1 MSEKETKEH
10 AAPNVQVDTS
20 GWHEVAQVIWNYKEE
35 AEYASRTRRILNREN
50 FDAFHLRQD
59 YSHKVKGQSMEFLP
73 KQPMAV
79 GQLTS
84 FLQQGLMDQGDWF
97 RIENEDGV
105 VDPDTQ
111 PKDPSNPSPAVPDAL
126 LVKAQEMEK
135 LLLRQTQKNNFSE
148 FVNDGLTLACLGSL
162 MVAKVGGKHIS
173 SPTYFTEDI
182 ENEIG
187 KKRLKKKIKKV
198 WQLELGLVR
207 QEDWFPDPSGRKLY
221 ELQRIEMDYHDLLK
235 MAKERPDYFDL
246 AAVERIQSS
255 QDDLQK
261 AKKSRETNQNVTF
274 STFRKIVTLYE
285 CWGTFVKPFTGEIL
299 YENHVAAIDLN
310 GNVII
315 PPSPNPFW
323 HEQSPFVVGYLQH
336 VPHSVWHKAL
346 MDAPTRI
353 GTALNELY
361 NLMLDDAMSS
371 VYGIKQI
378 RVNWLKNP
386 AQLSDG
392 LTPGISLQVNN
403 ACPPGGKVVERLDT
417 GGMSEEA
424 VQLFNMSDREFQQSA
439 LTNDTRMGSLPQRAV
454 KATEVVA
461 SNQTITGVLNGVVK
475 LIEENWV
482 SKVLEK
488 SWLTMAQ
495 NMNDLDSNEVSAIIG
510 VDRARILANTP
521 NEEIFA
527 RTAVGKKYKVFGL
540 SQTLNKIQDF
550 RKIQALLQSIGSS
563 PMMIQE
569 FTRDYSITR
578 LLGEIV
584 KSLDIDEDKIK
595 MTAQEQQQRME
606 EMKVQAAAAAAAQ
619 GGGGQPGNTN
629 GGRGSNP
636 QSQIPQA
643 GATKPE
649 SGMGAPMAAMNQGMT
664 TPQ

>member
-1 MSEKETKEH
+1 MSEKENASPDAK
-10 AAPNVQVDTS
+10 PNTE
-20 GWHEVAQVIWNYKEE
+20 GWAEIAQIIWNYKEE
-35 AEYASRTRRILNREN
+35 AEYASRTRRVQNREN
-50 FDAFHLRQD
+50 YDAYHLRQD

-105 VDPDTQ
+105 TDPADQAPDQ
-111 PKDPSNPSPAVPDAL
+111 PTAASPDAL
-126 LVKAQEMEK
+126 LIKAKEMEK
-135 LLLRQTQKNNFSE
+135 LLLRQTQKNRFSE
-148 FVNDGLTLACLGSL
+148 FVQDGLTLSCLGSL

-173 SPTYFTEDI
+173 SPTYFTEDV
-182 ENEIG
+182 ENEVG
-187 KKRLKKKIKKV
+187 KKRLKKKTKEV
-198 WQLELGLVR
+198 WQLELGLLR

-221 ELQRIEMDYHDLLK
+221 EIQRIEMDYHELLK
-235 MAKERPDYFDL
+235 MAKKHPAYFDL
-246 AAVERIQSS
+246 EAVKRIQGS

-274 STFRKIVTLYE
+274 STFRKIVTIYE
-285 CWGTFVKPFTGEIL
+285 CWGTFIQPFTGEIL
-299 YENHVAAIDLN
+299 FENHVAAIDLN

-315 PPSPNPFW
+315 PPRPNPNW
-323 HEQSPFVVGYLQH
+323 HEESPFVVGYLQH

-346 MDAPTRI
+346 MDAPTRL

-361 NLMLDDAMSS
+361 NLMLDDAMTS

-378 RVNWLKNP
+378 RINWLKNP
-386 AQLSDG
+386 AQVSDG
-392 LTPGISLQVNN
+392 IRPGMALQVNN
-403 ACPPGGKVVERLDT
+403 ACPTGGKVVERLDT
-417 GGMSEEA
+417 GGMSQEA
-424 VQLFNMSDREFQQSA
+424 IQLFNMSDREFQQSA
-439 LTNDTRMGSLPQRAV
+439 LTNDTRMGSLAQRAV

-482 SKVLEK
+482 SKILEK
-488 SWLTMAQ
+488 SWMTMAQ
-495 NMNDLDSNEVSAIIG
+495 NMNDLDSNDVSALIG
-510 VDRARILANTP
+510 VERAKILANTP
-521 NEEIFA
+521 NEELFA

-595 MTAQEQQQRME
+595 MTAQEQAQRMA
-606 EMKVQAAAAAAAQ
+606 EMKMQAEAQ
-619 GGGGQPGNTN
+619 AQAQNAKGNTQ

-643 GATKPE
+643 SATKPE
-649 SGMGAPMAAMNQGMT
+649 NGSSAPMAAMNQGMT
-664 TPQ
+664 AP